1 MTRHDSLL
9 DKDWAA
15 TVAKLGGAASLAASA
30 RETKAVQRN
39 FRAIPDAACLLRLV
53 LAYCLGQH
61 GLRLTAAWAAVVGI
75 ADISNVGLLKRL
87 RRCEAWLERLVA
99 DGLAASTAG
108 AARGRLIRVV
118 DATTVPKASPEQRLR
133 NGVWRVHAAFD
144 LPSERFGHFEVTDQY
159 GGEQLDRIPVIK
171 GEIRLADA
179 AYIQPERI
187 AAVLDGGGDVVVRM
201 AWRNGRWLNQGGDAF
216 DFAAAFK
223 ASRDGLIDQPI
234 QLCRK
239 HADPLQLRLIAHRL
253 PPNAIEIARRRL
265 RSAAKKK
272 GYTPSDEALQAAQWV
287 MVVTSLTAPAFPAG
301 DVLAMYR
308 LRWRVELA
316 FKRLKSVVGLKG
328 PPNNDPRTAKV
339 FILAHLL
346 MILLLEPLVEAFED
360 SPHWGN
366 AA

>member
-1 MTRHDSLL
+1 MTRPDSLL
-9 DKDWAA
+9 DKDWDA
-15 TVAKLGGAASLAASA
+15 TVAKLGGAAALAASA
-30 RETKAVQRN
+30 RDTKAVQRRG
-39 FRAIPDAACLLRLV
+39 RAIADATCLLRLV

-61 GLRLTAAWAAVVGI
+61 GLRLTAAWAAVAGI

-87 RRCEAWLERLVA
+87 RCCEAWLQRLVG
-99 DGLAASTAG
+99 DRLAAAMPG
-108 AARGRLIRVV
+108 AAHGRLIRVV
-118 DATTVPKASPEQRLR
+118 DATTVAKASPEERCR
-133 NGVWRVHAAFD
+133 NGLWRVHAAFD
-144 LPSERFGHFEVTDQY
+144 LPSERFGYFEVTDQS

-201 AWRNGRWLNQGGDAF
+201 AWRNGRWLNEAGQAF
-216 DFAAAFK
+216 DFAEAFK
-223 ASRDGLIDQPI
+223 AARDGLIDQPI

-239 HADPLQLRLIAHRL
+239 QAGPLPLRLIACQL
-253 PPNAIEIARRRL
+253 PPDAVEIARRRA

-272 GYTPSDEALQAAQWV
+272 GYTLSDEALQAAEWV
-287 MVVTSLTAPAFPAG
+287 MLVTSLSASAFPAA
-301 DVLAMYR
+301 DVLALYR

-316 FKRLKSVVGLKG
+316 FKRLKSVIGLKG
-328 PPNNDPRTAKV
+328 PPNKDPRTAKV

-346 MILLLEPLVEAFED
+346 MILLLEPLIEAFED
-360 SPHWGN
+360 SPHWAN